1 MFELVIVLRG
11 ERRDIYLPVIKSME
25 KEAIYRYI
33 DENPDIQVVDYK
45 IFELVRSHGNG

>member
-11 ERRDIYLPVIKSME
+11 ERRDVYLPVTKSME

-33 DENPDIQVVDYK
+33 DEHPNIQVADYK
-45 IFELVRSHGNG
+45 IFELVRSHCNG